1 MGTPVQV
8 QLLLSAFLR
17 VPEMGFPGTFFVNVN
32 GGHIMDYT
40 DVIIIKGPVET
51 LSFFFGEAGGDVL
64 YRIK

>member
-40 DVIIIKGPVET
+40 DVIIIKGPVVFM
-51 LSFFFGEAGGDVL
+51 L
-64 YRIK
+64 I